1 MAGFREEDKA
11 LFPIQS
17 ISSIVQIFQNQLENS
32 SEPDLALL
40 SILVGAV
47 ENSLTCNRTFT
58 SQESTVY
65 DEPKLPAVEY
75 HIAEALYT
83 KFHAVIKG
91 AVDLTVYDTKYATR
105 ELIKKVSD
113 VIWNSLTR
121 SYYKDRA
128 HLQSLY
134 SYLTANKLD
143 CFGVAYAVVAGCQV
157 LGFKDVHLAMSE
169 DHAWVVYGEHGSET
183 AEVTWHGMIFIIY
196 LCFLCKIS
204 CVVTII
210 FHFNNPW
217 AQFIELNKKL
227 INSFDM
233 CLLQVIRR
241 MPHQIIQ
248 ACYFQY

>member
-1 MAGFREEDKA
+1 MAGFRDEDKS
-11 LFPIQS
+11 LFPLQS

-58 SQESTVY
+58 SQDSIVY
-65 DEPKLPAVEY
+65 DEPKLPTVEF

-83 KFHAVIKG
+83 KFQAVIKG

-105 ELIKKVSD
+105 ELVKKVSD

-143 CFGVAYAVVAGCQV
+143 CFGVAFAVVAGCQV

-169 DHAWVVYGEHGSET
+169 DHAWVVYGEDGSET
-183 AEVTWHGMIFIIY
+183 AEVTWHGKFSLENIFSIFY
-196 LCFLCKIS
+196 LKNF
-204 CVVTII
+204 
-210 FHFNNPW
+210 
-217 AQFIELNKKL
+217 
-227 INSFDM
+227 
-233 CLLQVIRR
+233 
-241 MPHQIIQ
+241 
-248 ACYFQY
+248 

>member
-17 ISSIVQIFQNQLENS
+17 ISSIVQIFQHQLENS

-47 ENSLTCNRTFT
+47 ENSLTCNRTFA
-58 SQESTVY
+58 SQNSTDGY
-65 DEPKLPAVEY
+65 DEPKLPAVEFE
-75 HIAEALYT
+75 IAEALYT
-83 KFHAVIKG
+83 KFQSAIKS
-91 AVDLTVYDTKYATR
+91 AVDLTIYDRKYATR
-105 ELIKKVSD
+105 DLVKKVSD

-143 CFGVAYAVVAGCQV
+143 CFGVAFAVVAGCQV

-169 DHAWVVYGEHGSET
+169 DHAWVVYGEDGSET
-183 AEVTWHGMIFIIY
+183 AEVTWHGKSWRY
-196 LCFLCKIS
+196 
-204 CVVTII
+204 
-210 FHFNNPW
+210 
-217 AQFIELNKKL
+217 
-227 INSFDM
+227 D
-233 CLLQVIRR
+233 
-241 MPHQIIQ
+241 
-248 ACYFQY
+248 

>member
-1 MAGFREEDKA
+1 MAGFRDRDRA
-11 LFPIQS
+11 LFPIRS
-17 ISSIVQIFQNQLENS
+17 ISEIVQIFKNQLENS
-32 SEPDLALL
+32 AEPDLALL

-47 ENSLTCNRTFT
+47 ENSLTCNRVFT
-58 SQESTVY
+58 PQENAVY
-65 DEPKLPAVEY
+65 DEPKLPPVEY

-105 ELIKKVSD
+105 ELVKKVSD

-143 CFGVAYAVVAGCQV
+143 CYGVAFAVVAGCQV

-169 DHAWVVYGEHGSET
+169 DHAWVVYGEDGTET
-183 AEVTWHGMIFIIY
+183 AEVTWHG
-196 LCFLCKIS
+196 
-204 CVVTII
+204 T
-210 FHFNNPW
+210 
-217 AQFIELNKKL
+217 
-227 INSFDM
+227 
-233 CLLQVIRR
+233 
-241 MPHQIIQ
+241 
-248 ACYFQY
+248 